1 MAAVAQQ
8 PQHGNKRSR
17 SGRIIRRPGEIYTP
31 ELERFEDD
39 YGSDEYDDDD
49 DGSDIDTDEEEDS
62 DDELLLD
69 DTGSLDD
76 FIVNSDED
84 DSEMEDDFSDTE
96 YSDSE
101 CFRD

>member
-1 MAAVAQQ
+1 MTTVAQQ

-39 YGSDEYDDDD
+39 YGSDEHDDDD
-49 DGSDIDTDEEEDS
+49 DGSDIDTDDELNS
-62 DDELLLD
+62 DDELLLDD

-76 FIVNSDED
+76 FIVNSDEE

-101 CFRD
+101 

>member
-49 DGSDIDTDEEEDS
+49 DGSDIDTEDELDS
-62 DDELLLD
+62 DDDDLLLDDD

-76 FIVNSDED
+76 FIVNSDEE

-101 CFRD
+101 

>member
-49 DGSDIDTDEEEDS
+49 DGLPVSVYARMTRTGGGSGRGKDEVPGLTRFLERLDDESSLPSLPREEE
-62 DDELLLD
+62 
-69 DTGSLDD
+69 
-76 FIVNSDED
+76 
-84 DSEMEDDFSDTE
+84 
-96 YSDSE
+96 
-101 CFRD
+101 

>member
-17 SGRIIRRPGEIYTP
+17 SGRISRRPGEIYTP

-49 DGSDIDTDEEEDS
+49 DGSDIDTEDELDS
-62 DDELLLD
+62 DDDDLLLDDD

-76 FIVNSDED
+76 FIVNSDEE

-101 CFRD
+101 